1 MIRPGNYM
9 KALKRA
15 QNTLET
21 VGSENYVPPIE
32 ETSIEETSVASGPV
46 IDEVFE
52 SLKTSRPNEKFRS
65 IPNHPSCTG
74 DCPPIYQVFQ
84 GGKWVQTW

>member
-21 VGSENYVPPIE
+21 IGSEDYVPPIE
-32 ETSIEETSVASGPV
+32 ETTVASGPIESV
-46 IDEVFE
+46 DEVFE
-52 SLKTSRPNEKFRS
+52 SLKTSRPNEEFRS
-65 IPNHPSCTG
+65 IPNHPSCKG